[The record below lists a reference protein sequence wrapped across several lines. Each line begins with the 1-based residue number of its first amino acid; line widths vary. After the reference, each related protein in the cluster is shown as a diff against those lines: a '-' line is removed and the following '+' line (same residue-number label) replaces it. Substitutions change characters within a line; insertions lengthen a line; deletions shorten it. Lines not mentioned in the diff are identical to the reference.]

1 MYFYKAYKEYS
12 KFVFNLHL
20 LHAVLAS
27 PVYPGRQT
35 HFAEWKPASQMA
47 FEPQWDNRQAS
58 TQLPLLQMSDVGQ
71 SSST

>member
-1 MYFYKAYKEYS
+1 MHFEMYTEYVFVKVEKCNENS

-35 HFAEWKPASQMA
+35 HFAE
-47 FEPQWDNRQAS
+47 
-58 TQLPLLQMSDVGQ
+58 
-71 SSST
+71 

>member
-1 MYFYKAYKEYS
+1 MHFEMDTGCTFMAKTYKEYS

-35 HFAEWKPASQMA
+35 HFAE
-47 FEPQWDNRQAS
+47 
-58 TQLPLLQMSDVGQ
+58 
-71 SSST
+71 

>member
-1 MYFYKAYKEYS
+1 MERIRYLKKKLIVIFH
-12 KFVFNLHL
+12 LHL

-35 HFAEWKPASQMA
+35 HFAEWKPASQIA
-47 FEPQWDNRQAS
+47 LDPQCDKRHAS